1 MWSCG
6 LYRLDITNKIHSH
19 EGYMAKISINL
30 KDGTVNKAEKQVTTI
45 VGIDLGT
52 TNSLIAFIKDG
63 EPYAIKDQHGK
74 HTLVPSIIH
83 FDPKGDVIVG
93 EAAKDHLVSNPE
105 RTIYSIKRLMGK
117 SFGDVDQFDSFL
129 GYEIIDEDTES
140 LVKIKVDE
148 TFYTPTEL
156 SSKILQKL
164 KRNAEKELKLEI
176 QKAVITVPAYFN
188 DAQRQATRDAGKL
201 AGLDVLRIINEP
213 TAASLAYGIGINREQ
228 SSVVAVY
235 DLGGGTF
242 DVSILEI
249 QSGIFEVLATNG
261 DTFLGGDDFD
271 KVIVQHWMAALDLTE
286 QQIDADKSLGQELR
300 TQAEE
305 AKKQLSSKSVFETTI
320 SGKSVSITKE
330 TFQSLIKPLVQKS
343 ITSCE
348 RALADST
355 LSISDIQEVILVG
368 GSTRVPY
375 VIEQVSAFFNRP
387 AKHQINPDEVVALG
401 AAIQADILAGNRKDM
416 LLLDITPLSLGI
428 ETIGGLMDVLIPRN
442 SKIPSA
448 LGRQYTTSVDGQT
461 KLKVAVY
468 QGERNLVSD
477 NRKLGEFVLSG
488 IPPMAAGMPKI
499 EIQFL
504 IDADGI
510 LRVKAKELRSEV
522 NTEVEIKSTYGIS
535 EEDMARML
543 IDSLQ
548 HAEADMQIKVL
559 QEAKNEANGILLA
572 SNKFL
577 TQHRDILT
585 DDEFEQT
592 TSLIQSLATHVDSG
606 TKDEINAAM
615 QTLNT
620 YTAPFA
626 EKAMDKTIKAALSGK
641 KI

>member
-1 MWSCG
+1 
-6 LYRLDITNKIHSH
+6 
-19 EGYMAKISINL
+19 MAKISINL
-30 KDGTVNKAEKQVTTI
+30 KDGTVDNSDKKAETI

-52 TNSLIAFIKDG
+52 TNSLIAHIKDG
-63 EPYAIKDQHGK
+63 HPFAIKDQLGK
-74 HTLVPSIIH
+74 NSLVPSIIH
-83 FDPKGDVIVG
+83 FDEDGQVIVG
-93 EAAKDHLVSNPE
+93 DEAKKFLVSNPQ
-105 RTIYSIKRLMGK
+105 RTIYSVKRLMGK

-129 GYEIIDEDTES
+129 GYSIIDEDTES
-140 LVKIKVDE
+140 LVKIRIGDK
-148 TFYTPTEL
+148 FYTPVEL
-156 SSKILQKL
+156 SAKILHKL
-164 KRNAEKELKLEI
+164 KLNAQNELGLDI

-213 TAASLAYGIGINREQ
+213 TAASLAYGLGINRDQ

-249 QSGIFEVLATNG
+249 QNGIFEVLSTNG

-271 KVIVQHWMAALDLTE
+271 KVIIQHWMAELNISEEDLSS
-286 QQIDADKSLGQELR
+286 DKSLGQQLR
-300 TQAEE
+300 TKAEE
-305 AKKQLSSKSVFETTI
+305 AKKTLSTNSSFKTHI
-320 SGKSVSITKE
+320 IGQSVSIDKNKFE
-330 TFQSLIKPLVQKS
+330 SLIKPLVDKS
-343 ITSCE
+343 IASCQQ
-348 RALADST
+348 ALTDST
-355 LSISDIQEVILVG
+355 LNLDDIEDVILVG

-375 VIEQVSAFFNRP
+375 VIERVSAFFNRP
-387 AKHQINPDEVVALG
+387 AKHHINPDEVVALG

-428 ETIGGLMDVLIPRN
+428 ETVGGLMDVLIPRN
-442 SKIPSA
+442 SKIPSNV
-448 LGRQYTTSVDGQT
+448 GRQYTSSIDGQT

-468 QGERNLVSD
+468 QGERNLVED

-522 NTEVEIKSTYGIS
+522 NTEIEIKSTYGIS

-543 IDSLQ
+543 IDSIQ
-548 HAEADMQIKVL
+548 NAEADMHVKAL
-559 QEAKNEANGILLA
+559 QEAKNEANGIILA
-572 SNKFL
+572 SSKFL
-577 TQHRDILT
+577 NQHRDILT
-585 DDEFEQT
+585 DEEFDKT
-592 TSLIQSLATHVDSG
+592 TSLVNALVDTVSHG
-606 TKDEINAAM
+606 TKDEINTAM
-615 QTLNT
+615 QNLNT

-626 EKAMDKTIKAALSGK
+626 QKAMDKTIKESLSGK